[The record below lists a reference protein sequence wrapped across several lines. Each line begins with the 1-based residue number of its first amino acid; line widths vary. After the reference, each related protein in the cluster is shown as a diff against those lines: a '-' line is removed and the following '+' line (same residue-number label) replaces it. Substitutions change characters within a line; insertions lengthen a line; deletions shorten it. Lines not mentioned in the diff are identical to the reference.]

1 MREVCIHIDYITPS
15 DYYFS
20 TLIPDSHRT
29 TLETSKCQILSSQIP
44 CWFVSLFL
52 GNTISYYLLLC
63 TCATLIVSPPKRRA
77 LRQCPLLYCNA
88 FMVLSTSMN
97 VICLAHHLLQKHSSL
112 SSPFLCFHTDY
123 DHVLDCPSLSLI
135 IFCSSFRFLKLFI

>member
-1 MREVCIHIDYITPS
+1 MREVCIHIYYITPS
-15 DYYFS
+15 DYCFS
-20 TLIPDSHRT
+20 TLIPYSHRT
-29 TLETSKCQILSSQIP
+29 ILETSKCQILSSQTL

-63 TCATLIVSPPKRRA
+63 TCATLIVSPTKRRA
-77 LRQCPLLYCNA
+77 LRSCPLLYCNA
-88 FMVLSTSMN
+88 FTVLSTSMN

-112 SSPFLCFHTDY
+112 SSPFLCIHTDY

-135 IFCSSFRFLKLFI
+135 IFCLSFRFLKFFK

>member
-1 MREVCIHIDYITPS
+1 MHSHILYHS
-15 DYYFS
+15 FRLLLFNS
-20 TLIPDSHRT
+20 QRT
-29 TLETSKCQILSSQIP
+29 TLETPKCQILSSQTL

-63 TCATLIVSPPKRRA
+63 TCATPIVSPPKRRA
-77 LRQCPLLYCNA
+77 LRSCPLLYCNA

-123 DHVLDCPSLSLI
+123 DHVLDCPSLALI
-135 IFCSSFRFLKLFI
+135 IFCLSFRFLKFFI